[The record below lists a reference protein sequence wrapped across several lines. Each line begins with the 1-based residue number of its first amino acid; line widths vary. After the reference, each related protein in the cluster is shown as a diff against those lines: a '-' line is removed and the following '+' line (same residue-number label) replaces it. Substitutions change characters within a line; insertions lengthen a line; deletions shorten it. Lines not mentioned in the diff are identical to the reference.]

1 MQILAVRIM
10 RSRSTP
16 ISDRGPA
23 LGATW
28 LKCGVHTGDH
38 TQKNAT
44 LRISKIYQDKDSLY
58 HFSLTDA
65 KVICKIQYVQNNF
78 NLYSRF
84 ALYGQILSLLF
95 KFQVPSHFLFFKVVK
110 SGATHI
116 SIDSRKE
123 ILFSNLLCSS
133 LLLIINLH
141 ACCSSFQHFY
151 LLSGNMPD
159 LKGAT

>member
-28 LKCGVHTGDH
+28 LRCGVHTGDH
-38 TQKNAT
+38 TQRNAT

-84 ALYGQILSLLF
+84 ALSGQILSLLF
-95 KFQVPSHFLFFKVVK
+95 KFQVISFVFKLLKV
-110 SGATHI
+110 GQHI
-116 SIDSRKE
+116 
-123 ILFSNLLCSS
+123 
-133 LLLIINLH
+133 
-141 ACCSSFQHFY
+141 FQQTAEKKFY
-151 LLSGNMPD
+151 LAMCCVHLFC
-159 LKGAT
+159 